1 MKGSSAITLS
11 YRKPLYSNPLLSLEV
26 TASTDT
32 CELSLRHGG
41 HTAVPSTENHSHN
54 TPTYPRSLCSP
65 LPCQTPQQ
73 QHGLNYV
80 LKVKPYNFGI
90 LKPQA
95 ENGGKNLSIVR
106 TRCSVVFCCGFRV
119 LVWFFCFF
127 FCSFKLYFR
136 NPEETM
142 CHGAGGEGMQK
153 RGHCAFCYF
162 WQEHWNQTLTWV
174 IIGQI
179 ELLPDE
185 FSPAIK
191 RKANLGRTVNNSDSS
206 NKTEASKS

>member
-41 HTAVPSTENHSHN
+41 HTAVPSTENHPHS

-119 LVWFFCFF
+119 LVWFFFF
-127 FCSFKLYFR
+127 FALLNCILEIQRKQCAMELVGRGCRRGGTVLFVTFGRSI
-136 NPEETM
+136 ET
-142 CHGAGGEGMQK
+142 K
-153 RGHCAFCYF
+153 
-162 WQEHWNQTLTWV
+162 
-174 IIGQI
+174 
-179 ELLPDE
+179 P
-185 FSPAIK
+185 
-191 RKANLGRTVNNSDSS
+191 
-206 NKTEASKS
+206 